1 MASGSKD
8 RDAARFEPRRDGNGQ
23 NDRVSNHPEIII
35 VARHAE
41 KPEPTAGSLGVDRLG
56 RADPHSLTVV
66 GWQRAGALAALMAHA
81 PSVAQPELVRPER
94 VFATKPTSHAKSRR
108 ELDTASPAAD
118 RLGLEVDASHG
129 HGQVDELAAQILA
142 DRRPA
147 LVVWHHGEIPS
158 LARALGVDPAD
169 VPAAWPDGRY
179 DLLWVLTHQSTP
191 AATGEGPAH
200 YSLEIVPQRLLA
212 GDVAEV

>member
-1 MASGSKD
+1 M
-8 RDAARFEPRRDGNGQ
+8 
-23 NDRVSNHPEIII
+23 SNHPESII

-81 PSVAQPELVRPER
+81 PSVAQPDLVRPER
-94 VFATKPTSHAKSRR
+94 VFVTKPTSHAKSRR

-118 RLGLEVDASHG
+118 RLGLQIDSSHE
-129 HGQVDELAAQILA
+129 HGQVDKLAKEILA
-142 DRRPA
+142 DPRPA

-158 LARALGVDPAD
+158 LVRALGVDPAD
-169 VPAAWPDGRY
+169 VPSDWPDGRY
-179 DLLWVLTHQSTP
+179 DLLWVLTCRST
-191 AATGEGPAH
+191 ATATGDGAAR

>member
-1 MASGSKD
+1 M
-8 RDAARFEPRRDGNGQ
+8 
-23 NDRVSNHPEIII
+23 
-35 VARHAE
+35 
-41 KPEPTAGSLGVDRLG
+41 
-56 RADPHSLTVV
+56 
-66 GWQRAGALAALMAHA
+66 
-81 PSVAQPELVRPER
+81 
-94 VFATKPTSHAKSRR
+94 
-108 ELDTASPAAD
+108 
-118 RLGLEVDASHG
+118 
-129 HGQVDELAAQILA
+129 AAQILA